1 MAVHLVAKR
10 CSRLPLRFAPA
21 LAALALA
28 ASSTWA
34 QSPDEAPAQ
43 PAADRTAPAEA
54 AADEPAPPAT
64 RVLVVVGA
72 PGSDEYD
79 EMFRNWA
86 AAWRVAAQAGE
97 ADFTLIGAEETAEPP
112 VDEAVEPTAS
122 DETSESAEDDA
133 EAEEEL
139 KVESPVAATQ
149 PATPAAESPAAA
161 ATDETAA
168 EAGESA
174 AVAPAA
180 DDPADAERLQQFLA
194 DHATRSNAEPLW
206 IVLIGHGTFDGA
218 EAKFNLRGPDVAA
231 KQFAEWLAP
240 IKTPVALV
248 NCASASAP
256 FINAASGPGRV
267 VIAATKSG
275 FEQNFAR
282 FGKYLAA
289 AVVDDAADLDKDGQ
303 TSLLEAYLTACRGV
317 AEFYSGDQRLATE
330 HALLDDNGD
339 GLGTPADWFRG
350 VRATQRAKEGAS
362 LDGLRAHQLH
372 LVRSDRETG
381 MPREVRDRRDALEM
395 QLAALRDKKTELGD
409 EAYYAQLKPLLVE
422 LAELYASAGPETTP
436 Q

>member
-1 MAVHLVAKR
+1 MAVIPFTGRSA
-10 CSRLPLRFAPA
+10 SLPLRFAPA
-21 LAALALA
+21 LALWTLAPTLV
-28 ASSTWA
+28 
-34 QSPDEAPAQ
+34 PAQ
-43 PAADRTAPAEA
+43 PAEEAPPQPAAVHAPADA
-54 AADEPAPPAT
+54 AAHDAASPAT

-72 PGSDEYD
+72 PGTDEYD
-79 EMFRNWA
+79 ELFRNWA

-97 ADFTLIGAEETAEPP
+97 AEFTQIG
-112 VDEAVEPTAS
+112 VDEF
-122 DETSESAEDDA
+122 
-133 EAEEEL
+133 
-139 KVESPVAATQ
+139 
-149 PATPAAESPAAA
+149 AESPADEDTAPSDAEGADDAA
-161 ATDETAA
+161 ASGDAD
-168 EAGESA
+168 
-174 AVAPAA
+174 PAA
-180 DDPADAERLQQFLA
+180 DAELELESSAGPTTTTPNAESGAAESEGEPAKQNDEKAIAAASTDAALLQQFLA
-194 DHATRSNAEPLW
+194 DHAARTDAEPLW

-289 AVVDDAADLDKDGQ
+289 AVNDDAADLDKDGQ

-381 MPREVRDRRDALEM
+381 MPREMRERRDALEL

-409 EAYYAQLKPLLVE
+409 EVYYAQLKPLLVE
-422 LAELYASAGPETTP
+422 LAELYAGAGEATP